1 MPPSCLLFSFYL
13 ILKGK
18 KKKPS
23 FNLFFYP
30 NALFTY
36 EMSVCVV
43 GWEYQGEKQHNS
55 YERETQLSTQYS
67 FQSQAIHVPVAVQA
81 STLCLLQTHTVF
93 IVSASE
99 FDT

>member
-13 ILKGK
+13 ILKEK
-18 KKKPS
+18 KK
-23 FNLFFYP
+23 NLLSTFFFYP